1 MEDRVIRVL
10 LVEDSEEDAQVILA
24 TLASGG
30 FSVVSRRV
38 ETAAQLRV
46 ALQTEEWSVVLSDF
60 NLPGFSAIEA
70 LDLLKSLKKQVP
82 MIVVT
87 GAIGEESAAAVIK
100 AGATDLVTKQGMQ
113 RLIPVV
119 ERNLRELDSRR
130 QYEAALAAL
139 NESEARFRAIAA
151 NLPGVVFQ
159 ALLHEDGTADLAYVS
174 EGSHLVLGIKAD
186 VLMSHP
192 QLILDMILPEDRKS
206 FLATRI
212 QAATQ
217 LAPRN
222 WEGRIRVGIN
232 GQEIKWVNLRASV
245 RKLSS
250 GVVISDGII
259 SNITESKLA
268 QHAIEGQQQQLRQL
282 ASHIERV
289 KEEERAHVAREIH
302 DDLGGT
308 LTAAKIDL
316 AWIRSRLEA
325 NQAALADKANSMEGL
340 LNSAIESTG
349 RISRKLRPLVL
360 DYGVGAAIEW
370 QVKEFRKRMGITC
383 DFVCSRD
390 EISLDAELS
399 TALFRIF
406 QETLTNISK
415 HAGASHVDISLEDD
429 GHEVRLTVTDDGLG
443 IDPIDMHK
451 NGSYGIRGMRER
463 AGFLG
468 GTIDISG
475 ASGAGTQVRVCL
487 PAKRPTY
494 TIETQP

>member
-1 MEDRVIRVL
+1 MMEERVIRAL
-10 LVEDSEEDAQVILA
+10 LVEDSEEDAEVILA

-38 ETAAQLRV
+38 ETAEQLRT
-46 ALQTEEWSVVLSDF
+46 ALQSDDWSVVLSDF
-60 NLPGFSAIEA
+60 NLPNFSAIEA
-70 LDLLKSLKKQVP
+70 LEILRTLRAQVP

-100 AGATDLVTKQGMQ
+100 AGATDLVTKQGLH
-113 RLIPVV
+113 RLMPVV
-119 ERNLRELDSRR
+119 ERNLRELDSLR

-159 ALLHEDGTADLAYVS
+159 ALLYDDGSADLAYVS
-174 EGSHLVLGIKAD
+174 EGSHLVLGVTAD

-192 QLILDMILPEDRKS
+192 EMILDMILPEDRNS
-206 FLATRI
+206 FVAARI
-212 QAATQ
+212 QSATQ
-217 LAPRN
+217 LAPLN
-222 WEGRIRVGIN
+222 WEGRIRIGAN

-245 RKLSS
+245 RRLSS

-268 QHAIEGQQQQLRQL
+268 QQSIEGQQQQLRQL

-316 AWIRSRLEA
+316 AWIRGRL
-325 NQAALADKANSMEGL
+325 NPDQTALAEKADAMEAL
-340 LNSAIESTG
+340 LDSAIEATG
-349 RISRKLRPLVL
+349 RISRSLRPLVL
-360 DYGVGAAIEW
+360 DYGVAAAIEW

-383 DFVCSRD
+383 DFVCSRED
-390 EISLDAELS
+390 IVLDREFS

-406 QETLTNISK
+406 QETLTNIAK
-415 HAGASHVDISLEDD
+415 HAGASHVDISLEDN
-429 GHEVRLTVTDDGLG
+429 GSAVLLTVTDDGQG
-443 IDPIDMHK
+443 IDAGDMHK

-463 AGFLG
+463 ADFLG

-487 PAKRPTY
+487 PAKRPSHAA
-494 TIETQP
+494 EF

>member
-1 MEDRVIRVL
+1 MEERVIRVL

-38 ETAAQLRV
+38 ETAEQLRG
-46 ALQTEEWSVVLSDF
+46 ALQSDGWSVVLSDF
-60 NLPGFSAIEA
+60 NLPDFSAIEA
-70 LDLLKSLKKQVP
+70 LDLLRTLKAQIP

-100 AGATDLVTKQGMQ
+100 AGATDLVTKQGLH

-119 ERNLRELDSRR
+119 ERNLRELDSLR

-159 ALLHEDGTADLAYVS
+159 ALLYEDGTADLAYVS
-174 EGSHLVLGIKAD
+174 EGSHLVLGVTAD

-192 QLILDMILPEDRKS
+192 ELILDMILPEDRKS

-222 WEGRIRVGIN
+222 WEGRIRIGVN

-268 QHAIEGQQQQLRQL
+268 QHAIEVQQHQLRQL
-282 ASHIERV
+282 ASHVERV
-289 KEEERAHVAREIH
+289 KEEERGHIAREIH

-316 AWIRSRLEA
+316 SWIRSRLGP
-325 NQAALADKANSMEGL
+325 NQAALAEKADSMEAL
-340 LNSAIESTG
+340 LDSAIEATG
-349 RISRKLRPLVL
+349 RISRSLRPLVL
-360 DYGVGAAIEW
+360 DYGVAAAIEW

-383 DFVCSRD
+383 DFVCSRED
-390 EISLDAELS
+390 IMLDREFS

-406 QETLTNISK
+406 QETLTNIAK

-429 GHEVRLTVTDDGLG
+429 GNEVLLTVTDDGRG
-443 IDPIDMHK
+443 IDTHDMHK

-487 PAKRPTY
+487 PAKRPSHAVDS
-494 TIETQP
+494 

>member
-1 MEDRVIRVL
+1 MEERVIRVL

-38 ETAAQLRV
+38 ETAEQLRG
-46 ALQTEEWSVVLSDF
+46 ALQVDSWSVVLSDF
-60 NLPGFSAIEA
+60 NLPRFSAIEA
-70 LDLLKSLKKQVP
+70 LDILRHLKTQVP

-100 AGATDLVTKQGMQ
+100 AGATDLVTKQGLH

-159 ALLHEDGTADLAYVS
+159 ALLYDDGTADLAYVS
-174 EGSHLVLGIKAD
+174 EGSHLVLGVTSD

-192 QLILDMILPEDRKS
+192 ELILDMILPEDRSS
-206 FLATRI
+206 FVATRI

-222 WEGRIRVGIN
+222 WEGRIRIGVN

-245 RKLSS
+245 RRLSS

-289 KEEERAHVAREIH
+289 KEEERGHVAREIH

-316 AWIRSRLEA
+316 AWIRNRLGPE
-325 NQAALADKANSMEGL
+325 QTALAEKADAMEAL
-340 LNSAIESTG
+340 LDSAIEATG
-349 RISRKLRPLVL
+349 RISRSLRPPVL
-360 DYGVGAAIEW
+360 DYGVTAAIEW
-370 QVKEFRKRMGITC
+370 QVREFRKRMGVTC
-383 DFVCSRD
+383 DFVCSTED
-390 EISLDAELS
+390 IVLDREFS

-406 QETLTNISK
+406 QETLTNIAK
-415 HAGASHVDISLEDD
+415 HAGASHVDISLQDD
-429 GHEVRLTVTDDGLG
+429 GNEVLLTVTDDGRG
-443 IDPIDMHK
+443 IDPTDMHK
-451 NGSYGIRGMRER
+451 SGSYGIRGMRER
-463 AGFLG
+463 ASFLG
-468 GTIDISG
+468 GTMDISG

-487 PAKRPTY
+487 PAKRPSHT
-494 TIETQP
+494 TEF

>member
-1 MEDRVIRVL
+1 MDERVIRVL
-10 LVEDSEEDAQVILA
+10 LVEDYEEDAQIILA

-38 ETAAQLRV
+38 ENAEQLRG
-46 ALQTEEWSVVLSDF
+46 ALQHDEWSVVLSDF

-70 LDLLKSLKKQVP
+70 LEILKSLKKQVP

-100 AGATDLVTKQGMQ
+100 AGATDLVTKQGLH

-119 ERNLRELDSRR
+119 ERNLREVDSLR

-159 ALLHEDGTADLAYVS
+159 ALLYEDGTADLAYVS
-174 EGSHLVLGIKAD
+174 EGSHLVLGVKAD

-192 QLILDMILPEDRKS
+192 ELIMDMILPEDRET

-222 WEGRIRVGIN
+222 WEGRIRIGVN
-232 GQEIKWVNLRASV
+232 GEEIKWVNLRASV

-250 GVVISDGII
+250 GVVVSDGII

-268 QHAIEGQQQQLRQL
+268 QHAIEGQQLQLRQL

-316 AWIRSRLEA
+316 AWIRGRLDPG
-325 NQAALADKANSMEGL
+325 QTALAEKAMAMEAL
-340 LNSAIESTG
+340 LNSAIEATG
-349 RISRKLRPLVL
+349 RISRSLRPLVL
-360 DYGVGAAIEW
+360 DYGVSAAIEW
-370 QVKEFRKRMGITC
+370 QIKEFRKRMGITC
-383 DFVCSRD
+383 DFVCSRED
-390 EISLDAELS
+390 VSLDTEFS

-406 QETLTNISK
+406 QETLTNIAK
-415 HAGASHVDISLEDD
+415 HANASHVDISLEDD
-429 GHEVRLTVTDDGLG
+429 GNEVLLTVTDDGRG
-443 IDPIDMHK
+443 IDPFDMHK
-451 NGSYGIRGMRER
+451 SGSYGIRGMRER

-487 PAKRPTY
+487 PAKRPTN
-494 TIETQP
+494 

>member
-1 MEDRVIRVL
+1 MEERVIRAL
-10 LVEDSEEDAQVILA
+10 LVEDSEEDAQMILA

-38 ETAAQLRV
+38 ETAEQMRV
-46 ALQTEEWSVVLSDF
+46 TLQSDEWNVVLSDF
-60 NLPGFSAIEA
+60 NLPSFSAIEA
-70 LDLLKSLKKQVP
+70 LEILRAFRSKVP

-100 AGATDLVTKQGMQ
+100 AGASDLVTKQGLHK
-113 RLIPVV
+113 LIPVV
-119 ERNLRELDSRR
+119 ERNLRELDSLR
-130 QYEAALAAL
+130 QYEAALEAL

-159 ALLHEDGTADLAYVS
+159 ALLYDDGSADLAYVS
-174 EGSHLVLGIKAD
+174 EGSHLVLGVSAD

-192 QLILDMILPEDRKS
+192 EMILDMILPEDRSS
-206 FLATRI
+206 FVAARI
-212 QAATQ
+212 QSATH

-222 WEGRIRVGIN
+222 WEGRIRLGAN

-245 RKLSS
+245 RRLSS

-268 QHAIEGQQQQLRQL
+268 QHAIENQQQQLRQL

-316 AWIRSRLEA
+316 AWMRGRLRPE
-325 NQAALADKANSMEGL
+325 QSALAEKADAMEAL
-340 LNSAIESTG
+340 LDSAIEATG
-349 RISRKLRPLVL
+349 RISRSLRPVVL
-360 DYGVGAAIEW
+360 DYGVSAAIEW

-390 EISLDAELS
+390 DIVLDRELS

-406 QETLTNISK
+406 QETLTNIAK

-429 GHEVRLTVTDDGLG
+429 GNSVLLTVTDDGRG
-443 IDPIDMHK
+443 IDPGDMHK
-451 NGSYGIRGMRER
+451 SGSYGIRGMRER
-463 AGFLG
+463 ADFLG

-475 ASGAGTQVRVCL
+475 ASGAGTQVRVSL
-487 PAKRPTY
+487 PAQRPSHAS
-494 TIETQP
+494 ES

>member
-1 MEDRVIRVL
+1 MEERVIRVL
-10 LVEDSEEDAQVILA
+10 LVEDSEEDAQIILA

-38 ETAAQLRV
+38 ESAEQLRA
-46 ALQTEEWSVVLSDF
+46 ALRNDDWSVVLSDF

-70 LDLLKSLKKQVP
+70 LELLKSMKKQVP

-100 AGATDLVTKQGMQ
+100 AGATDLVTKQGLH

-119 ERNLRELDSRR
+119 ERNLRELDSLR

-159 ALLHEDGTADLAYVS
+159 ALLYDDGSADLAYVS
-174 EGSHLVLGIKAD
+174 EGSHLVLGVKAD

-192 QLILDMILPEDRKS
+192 EMILDMILPEDRKS

-222 WEGRIRVGIN
+222 WEGRIRIGVN

-250 GVVISDGII
+250 GVVVSDGII

-268 QHAIEGQQQQLRQL
+268 QHAIEGQQLQLRQL

-289 KEEERAHVAREIH
+289 KEEERAYVAREIH

-316 AWIRSRLEA
+316 AWIRARLEPS
-325 NQAALADKANSMEGL
+325 QAALAEKANAMETL
-340 LNSAIESTG
+340 LNSAIEATR
-349 RISRKLRPLVL
+349 RISRSLRPLVL
-360 DYGVGAAIEW
+360 DYGVSAAIEW
-370 QVKEFRKRMGITC
+370 QVKEFRKRMGVTC
-383 DFVCSRD
+383 EFVCSRED
-390 EISLDAELS
+390 IALDPEFS

-406 QETLTNISK
+406 QETMTNIAK
-415 HAGASHVDISLEDD
+415 HANASHVDISLEDD
-429 GHEVRLTVTDDGLG
+429 GNEVLLTVTDDGRG
-443 IDPIDMHK
+443 IDPFDMHK

-475 ASGAGTQVRVCL
+475 APGAGTQVRVCL
-487 PAKRPTY
+487 PAKRPSHTS
-494 TIETQP
+494 EP

>member
-1 MEDRVIRVL
+1 MEDRIIRVL

-38 ETAAQLRV
+38 ETASQLRA
-46 ALQTEEWSVVLSDF
+46 ALLTEEWSVLLSDF

-70 LDLLKSLKKQVP
+70 LDLLKSLKKQIP

-130 QYEAALAAL
+130 QYEAALEAL

-174 EGSHLVLGIKAD
+174 EGSHLVLGVKAD

-212 QAATQ
+212 QAATT

-289 KEEERAHVAREIH
+289 KEEERSHVAREIH

-316 AWIRSRLEA
+316 AWIRSRLEPH
-325 NQAALADKANSMEGL
+325 QAALADKANSMEGL
-340 LNSAIESTG
+340 LNSAIEATG
-349 RISRKLRPLVL
+349 RISRALRPMVL

-399 TALFRIF
+399 NALFRIF
-406 QETLTNISK
+406 QETLTNIAK

-429 GHEVRLTVTDDGLG
+429 GNEVLLTVTDDGLG

-494 TIETQP
+494 SIES

>member
-119 ERNLRELDSRR
+119 ERNLRELDSLR

-174 EGSHLVLGIKAD
+174 EGSHLVLGVKAD

-289 KEEERAHVAREIH
+289 KEEERSHVAREIH

-316 AWIRSRLEA
+316 AWIRSRLEPH
-325 NQAALADKANSMEGL
+325 QAALADKANSMEGL

-429 GHEVRLTVTDDGLG
+429 GNEVRLTVTDDGLG

-494 TIETQP
+494 TIET

>member
-1 MEDRVIRVL
+1 MIEERVIRVL

-38 ETAAQLRV
+38 ESAEQLRG
-46 ALQTEEWSVVLSDF
+46 ALQSDDWNVVLSDF
-60 NLPGFSAIEA
+60 NLPGFGAIEA
-70 LDLLKSLKKQVP
+70 LDILRAMQAQVP
-82 MIVVT
+82 VIVVT

-100 AGATDLVTKQGMQ
+100 AGATDLVTKQGLH

-119 ERNLRELDSRR
+119 ERNLRELDSLRR
-130 QYEAALAAL
+130 YEAALAAL

-159 ALLHEDGTADLAYVS
+159 ALLYEDGTADLAYVS
-174 EGSHLVLGIKAD
+174 EGSHLVLGVTAD

-192 QLILDMILPEDRKS
+192 ELILDMILPEDRKS

-222 WEGRIRVGIN
+222 WEGRIRIGIN

-268 QHAIEGQQQQLRQL
+268 QHAIEGQQHQLRQL
-282 ASHIERV
+282 ASHVERV
-289 KEEERAHVAREIH
+289 KEEERGHIAREIH

-316 AWIRSRLEA
+316 SWIRGRLGPD
-325 NQAALADKANSMEGL
+325 QSALAEKADSMDAL
-340 LNSAIESTG
+340 LDSAIEATG
-349 RISRKLRPLVL
+349 RISRSLRPLVL
-360 DYGVGAAIEW
+360 DYGVAAAIEW

-383 DFVCSRD
+383 DFVCSRED
-390 EISLDAELS
+390 IMLDRELS

-406 QETLTNISK
+406 QETLTNIAK

-429 GHEVRLTVTDDGLG
+429 GNEVLLTVTDDGRG
-443 IDPIDMHK
+443 IGKDDMHK
-451 NGSYGIRGMRER
+451 SGSYGIRGMRER
-463 AGFLG
+463 AVFLG

-475 ASGAGTQVRVCL
+475 APGAGTQVRVRL
-487 PAKRPTY
+487 PANRPSHAADS
-494 TIETQP
+494 

>member
-1 MEDRVIRVL
+1 MMEERVIRAL

-24 TLASGG
+24 TLASAG

-38 ETAAQLRV
+38 ETAEQLRA
-46 ALQTEEWSVVLSDF
+46 ALQADDWSVVLSDF
-60 NLPGFSAIEA
+60 NLPNFSAIEA
-70 LDLLKSLKKQVP
+70 LDILRTLRVQVP

-100 AGATDLVTKQGMQ
+100 AGATDLVTKQGLH

-119 ERNLRELDSRR
+119 ERNLRELDSLR

-139 NESEARFRAIAA
+139 NESETRFRAITA

-159 ALLHEDGTADLAYVS
+159 SLLYDDGSADLAYVS
-174 EGSHLVLGIKAD
+174 EGCHLVLGVSAD
-186 VLMSHP
+186 VLMSQP
-192 QLILDMILPEDRKS
+192 EMILDMILPEDRNS
-206 FLATRI
+206 FIAMRI
-212 QAATQ
+212 QSATQ

-222 WEGRIRVGIN
+222 WEGRIRIGAN

-245 RKLSS
+245 RRLSS

-268 QHAIEGQQQQLRQL
+268 QHAKEEQQQQLRQL

-316 AWIRSRLEA
+316 AWIHGRLSPA
-325 NQAALADKANSMEGL
+325 QTALAEKADAMEAL
-340 LNSAIESTG
+340 LDSAIEATG
-349 RISRKLRPLVL
+349 RISRSLRPLVL
-360 DYGVGAAIEW
+360 DYGVAAAIEW

-383 DFVCSRD
+383 DFVCSRED
-390 EISLDAELS
+390 IALDREFS

-406 QETLTNISK
+406 QETLTNIAK

-429 GHEVRLTVTDDGLG
+429 GSAVRLTVTDDGHG
-443 IDPIDMHK
+443 IDPGDMHK
-451 NGSYGIRGMRER
+451 DGSYGIRGMRER
-463 AGFLG
+463 ADFLG

-487 PAKRPTY
+487 PAKRPSHAT
-494 TIETQP
+494 ES

>member
-1 MEDRVIRVL
+1 MEERVIRVL
-10 LVEDSEEDAQVILA
+10 MVEDSEEDTQIILA
-24 TLASGG
+24 TLAAGG

-38 ETAAQLRV
+38 ETAEQLRV
-46 ALQTEEWSVVLSDF
+46 ALQSDDWSVVLSDF
-60 NLPGFSAIEA
+60 NLPSFGAIEA
-70 LDLLKSLKKQVP
+70 LDVLRQLKAQVP
-82 MIVVT
+82 MVVVT

-100 AGATDLVTKQGMQ
+100 AGASDLVTKQGLH

-119 ERNLRELDSRR
+119 ERNLRELDSLR
-130 QYEAALAAL
+130 QYQAALAAL
-139 NESEARFRAIAA
+139 NESEARFQAIAA

-159 ALLHEDGTADLAYVS
+159 TLLYDDGSADLAYVS
-174 EGSHLVLGIKAD
+174 AGSQLVLGVSAD
-186 VLMSHP
+186 VLMGHP
-192 QLILDMILPEDRKS
+192 ELILDMILPEDRKS

-222 WEGRIRVGIN
+222 WEGRIRIGAD

-245 RKLSS
+245 RRLPS
-250 GVVISDGII
+250 GVVVSDGII

-268 QHAIEGQQQQLRQL
+268 QQAIEGQQLQLRQL

-289 KEEERAHVAREIH
+289 KEEERGHIAREIH

-316 AWIRSRLEA
+316 AWIRSRLGPD
-325 NQAALADKANSMEGL
+325 QAALIEKADAMEAL
-340 LNSAIESTG
+340 LDSAIEATG
-349 RISRKLRPLVL
+349 RISRSLRPLIL
-360 DYGVGAAIEW
+360 DYGVTGAIEW

-383 DFVCSRD
+383 DFVCSSED
-390 EISLDAELS
+390 IVLDREFS

-406 QETLTNISK
+406 QETLTNIAK
-415 HAGASHVDISLEDD
+415 HAGASRVDVSLEDD
-429 GHEVRLTVTDDGLG
+429 GNEVLLTVTDDGRG
-443 IDPIDMHK
+443 IEPLDMHK
-451 NGSYGIRGMRER
+451 SGSYGIRGMRER

-468 GTIDISG
+468 GIMDISG

-487 PAKRPTY
+487 PAKRPSHAV
-494 TIETQP
+494 EL